1 MTTFI
6 ESLTAAAVFAIG
18 ASVTATWVAQSSALS
33 TQAGVRL
40 RALTLA
46 ADMEARLR
54 ANPVGVRAGDYHY
67 ANPAPAG
74 CRVGCVPGQ
83 LAAADL
89 AAFQAELA
97 GALGPGAHG
106 SVACEDH
113 ACVVHI
119 RWPGG
124 ALDWGVGP

>member
-1 MTTFI
+1 MTTLI

-18 ASVTATWVAQSSALS
+18 ASATATWVAQSSFRS
-33 TQAGVRL
+33 TQAGARV

-54 ANPVGVRAGDYHY
+54 ANPAGVRAGDYHY
-67 ANPAPAG
+67 ANPAPPA
-74 CRVGCVPGQ
+74 CRVGCAPGQ
-83 LAAADL
+83 VASADL
-89 AAFQAELA
+89 AVFQAGLA

-106 SVACEDH
+106 GVACEDN
-113 ACVVHI
+113 ACVIRI